1 MQLSFTPIQGSSK
14 KYKILVAVLVA
25 LVLTGIIAYM
35 VSYLE
40 GFRLWGINNS
50 VIWGQS
56 ITVDFFF
63 IGLSAGSL
71 VVSSLTYVLGQERY
85 KPIGRMAVFMGLLL
99 MMGAMLCV
107 LTDLGRIEKMW
118 RLFMF
123 FYLNNMKS
131 MFAIN
136 GIFYAGYIV
145 LLLTYLGAALANSKL
160 TKFIAPVAVL
170 WAVLVHMG
178 TGAIV
183 GFIETRGIFYSPLK
197 PVEFISAAFASGLAL
212 VMFLSFI
219 TLKFSKRP
227 FDKRMYVSLARMLS
241 VLIIVLVVLVVTDK
255 LAHFYPPARDSV
267 LFLTQGPWSWI
278 FWAGQVL
285 MGYIIPLVILFHPKW
300 GKSVKGIMIACAIC
314 VIGIFGERAAIIFP
328 GLSQPL
334 QYYPGDIQGIW
345 GARGGFPIM
354 PAETLITIGIFAFLG
369 LIYVLGL
376 KYLQLLPAPN
386 PEGAAHE
393 AAGEATEHK
402 DVGADGGTA

>member
-1 MQLSFTPIQGSSK
+1 
-14 KYKILVAVLVA
+14 
-25 LVLTGIIAYM
+25 
-35 VSYLE
+35 
-40 GFRLWGINNS
+40 
-50 VIWGQS
+50 
-56 ITVDFFF
+56 
-63 IGLSAGSL
+63 
-71 VVSSLTYVLGQERY
+71 
-85 KPIGRMAVFMGLLL
+85 
-99 MMGAMLCV
+99 
-107 LTDLGRIEKMW
+107 
-118 RLFMF
+118 
-123 FYLNNMKS
+123 
-131 MFAIN
+131 
-136 GIFYAGYIV
+136 
-145 LLLTYLGAALANSKL
+145 
-160 TKFIAPVAVL
+160 
-170 WAVLVHMG
+170 
-178 TGAIV
+178 
-183 GFIETRGIFYSPLK
+183 
-197 PVEFISAAFASGLAL
+197 
-212 VMFLSFI
+212 
-219 TLKFSKRP
+219 
-227 FDKRMYVSLARMLS
+227 MLS

-278 FWAGQVL
+278 FWGGQVL

-402 DVGADGGTA
+402 DVGADGGTT